1 MATVG
6 NLNINVNAKTARFNK
21 KMKGVRGSLKKF
33 GSGLAKIGKKVAL
46 FGVALGAVALTALT
60 ALTVKGFAAVDSMAK
75 LATSIGGT
83 VNSIQVLRHMAVIGG
98 ASIETMDKS
107 LLKMTKNIGEAAQ
120 GYSEAT
126 ETLEI
131 LGLTAL
137 DLEKMSPEKA
147 FGTIADAMNQLSTDA
162 RRADA
167 AQSIFG
173 RGGMQLL
180 PVFKQGSKEI
190 ERMTKMVKEFGLEIG
205 DKQAGMVEK
214 ANDAWADTKFILAGL
229 GNLMAIQI
237 APLWH
242 ELNKIIQGWIKS
254 AGGMADL
261 SEMIVLAF
269 AKIAAAGVDSATLV
283 QRAWLGMQ
291 ASIAQVM
298 GEIMRDIAVDTS
310 AGDSLRQ
317 LSEQWLFTAQNLG
330 GKFSDKLAEGWSF
343 EKINAKME
351 ELRKRL
357 MEQGIIPSE
366 GGAGAIELTAPSL
379 KGIIDN
385 LQTAIGAFKVEGSVT
400 ERQQGKMIQLEK
412 SQLTE
417 LSAIRQAVASGGGV
431 LV

>member
-46 FGVALGAVALTALT
+46 FGVAIAAVALTALT
-60 ALTVKGFAAVDSMAK
+60 ALTIKGLAAVDSMAK
-75 LATSIGGT
+75 LAQSIGAT
-83 VNSIQVLRHMAVIGG
+83 TNSIQVLRHIAVIGG

-173 RGGMQLL
+173 KGGMQLL
-180 PVFKQGSKEI
+180 PVFRQGSKEI
-190 ERMTKMVKEFGLEIG
+190 ARMTKMVKEFGMEIG
-205 DKQAGMVEK
+205 DNQARMVER
-214 ANDAWADTKFILAGL
+214 ANDRWADTKFILGGL
-229 GNLMAIQI
+229 GNLLAVEIAPILEAINILFQDMVKNMGGVAKVANAIIIAFEAVGIAVIHTIGFISSMWSQFTAGLIGGAGDVAALIGELTGNLTTQMMADAMHAEAIQI
-237 APLWH
+237 MIDEDDFKKKLEFYERKFIETRRRLQEEGFGDA
-242 ELNKIIQGWIKS
+242 
-254 AGGMADL
+254 AGILSDGTLDL
-261 SEMIVLAF
+261 S
-269 AKIAAAGVDSATLV
+269 DS
-283 QRAWLGMQ
+283 
-291 ASIAQVM
+291 
-298 GEIMRDIAVDTS
+298 
-310 AGDSLRQ
+310 
-317 LSEQWLFTAQNLG
+317 
-330 GKFSDKLAEGWSF
+330 
-343 EKINAKME
+343 
-351 ELRKRL
+351 
-357 MEQGIIPSE
+357 
-366 GGAGAIELTAPSL
+366 

-385 LQTAIGAFKVEGSVT
+385 LQTAIGAFKVEGSVAEKQRST
-400 ERQQGKMIQLEK
+400 QITIEKGQLD
-412 SQLTE
+412 E
-417 LSAIRQAVASGGGV
+417 LKAIRQVVASGGGV

>member
-46 FGVALGAVALTALT
+46 FGVAIAAVALTALT
-60 ALTVKGFAAVDSMAK
+60 ALTVKGLATVDSMAK
-75 LATSIGGT
+75 LAQSIGAT
-83 VNSIQVLRHMAVIGG
+83 TNSIQVLRHMAVIGG

-147 FGTIADAMNQLSTDA
+147 FGTIGDAMNQLATDA

-173 RGGMQLL
+173 KGGMQLL
-180 PVFKQGSKEI
+180 PVFRQGSKEI
-190 ERMTKMVKEFGLEIG
+190 ARMTKMVKEFGLEIG
-205 DKQAGMVEK
+205 DNQARMVER
-214 ANDAWADTKFILAGL
+214 ANDAWADTKFIISGL
-229 GNLMAIQI
+229 GNLLAVNIAPVLEAINKMVQELVKNMGGMGTIAESIILAFEAVGIAVIRTIGFISSTWSELTAGLIGGAGDVAALIGQLTGNLTTQMMADAMHAEAIQI
-237 APLWH
+237 MIDDDDFRKKL
-242 ELNKIIQGWIKS
+242 QGIERQFIATRRRLQEQGFGDPTGILS
-254 AGGMADL
+254 DGTLDL
-261 SEMIVLAF
+261 S
-269 AKIAAAGVDSATLV
+269 DS
-283 QRAWLGMQ
+283 
-291 ASIAQVM
+291 
-298 GEIMRDIAVDTS
+298 
-310 AGDSLRQ
+310 
-317 LSEQWLFTAQNLG
+317 
-330 GKFSDKLAEGWSF
+330 
-343 EKINAKME
+343 
-351 ELRKRL
+351 
-357 MEQGIIPSE
+357 
-366 GGAGAIELTAPSL
+366 

-412 SQLTE
+412 SQLNE
-417 LSAIRQAVASGGGV
+417 LTAIRQAVASGGGV